1 MAKSVVEASVNP
13 LPVVG
18 EQEKLARLRRMKRL
32 PLVLLALMV
41 ILFLFTLHRPE
52 SWAGWL
58 NAFAEAG
65 MVGALAD
72 WFAVVALF
80 RHPLGIPIPHT
91 AIVPHRKNEIGE
103 SNRATSR

>member
-1 MAKSVVEASVNP
+1 MAKSIVEASVKS

-18 EQEKLARLRRMKRL
+18 EQEKLIRLRRMKRL
-32 PLVLLALMV
+32 PLLLLALMM

-80 RHPLGIPIPHT
+80 RHPLGIPILF
-91 AIVPHRKNEIGE
+91 RK
-103 SNRATSR
+103 